1 MEIKQRRLFTATKF
15 QFQSDYL
22 VYELK
27 NLAGSKQITVDYADM
42 SPDVKAVEERHASYL
57 YFGLVLFGVGL
68 ILGAYIYETENRWSG
83 INWAVM
89 GLILL
94 IAYFVETKKLSIVH
108 TSREFLVVLCGG
120 DHDRILLELHERRK
134 RRFLQVLARPDFQN
148 DESKRASLIGTL
160 RDQRIFSEEEANA
173 LLDGDTAKRATGFA
187 EVKLH

>member
-134 RRFLQVLARPDFQN
+134 RRFLQVLARQDFQN
-148 DESKRASLIGTL
+148 DESKRASLISTL

-187 EVKLH
+187 EVK